1 MGGRRV
7 KRAFEGVCMSLCR
20 AILGLSILVVL
31 GCGRSDNS
39 PAMMQR
45 PPALVTATETLVRD
59 VPYYLD
65 EIGRCAASDSV
76 ALTPQVAGRIEKAH
90 FTEGA
95 DVKKGDLLFTID
107 ARPFQAA

>member
-1 MGGRRV
+1 MSFCRV
-7 KRAFEGVCMSLCR
+7 VLALSL
-20 AILGLSILVVL
+20 LVVL
-31 GCGRSDNS
+31 GCGRTENS
-39 PAMMQR
+39 STAMQR
-45 PPALVTATETLVRD
+45 PPALVTATETIVRD

-95 DVKKGDLLFTID
+95 DVKKGDLLFSID
-107 ARPFQAA
+107 ARPFQAAVA